1 MCQSDGG
8 EARLGFSM
16 SDIGTYYASAFSLCM
31 KFFKNNYKIWV
42 KSMNYTPY
50 FLQIGI
56 SPIKFFI
63 SIQYTPTL
71 YSELIYQKNSE
82 MQITKVVKSSSKKE
96 ILGMNLVKNAIINK
110 KCHRKRAKKTKS

>member
-1 MCQSDGG
+1 
-8 EARLGFSM
+8 
-16 SDIGTYYASAFSLCM
+16 
-31 KFFKNNYKIWV
+31 
-42 KSMNYTPY
+42 MNYTPQQ
-50 FLQIGI
+50 FL
-56 SPIKFFI
+56 
-63 SIQYTPTL
+63 TPVYKSVFPHKIFHLHPVHSTL